1 MKFSDLSIFSKAKPE
16 LLKKI
21 LESWKECP
29 ACYDLIEI
37 DKYEFLKKCSRC
49 NRYRGYK
56 EPEPEKETCVVAPS
70 LYLMEE
76 DEDEDDSF
84 HNDEMNQEM
93 SDESMVHQEVV
104 SEPVFSL
111 EEIEYLQWCLEDTE
125 EIRQSPLFSDEE
137 VEYLQWCLEV

>member
-29 ACYDLIEI
+29 ACYDLTEI
-37 DKYEFLKKCSRC
+37 TKYEFLKKCSRC

-56 EPEPEKETCVVAPS
+56 EPVPEPCVAPS

-76 DEDEDDSF
+76 DEDYYT
-84 HNDEMNQEM
+84 DEMILQEM
-93 SDESMVHQEVV
+93 SDESMAQPPEVV
-104 SEPVFSL
+104 SQLDLTL
-111 EEIEYLQWCLEDTE
+111 EEIEYIQWCLEDIE
-125 EIRQSPLFSDEE
+125 EIRQSPLFTDEE
-137 VEYLQWCLEV
+137 VEYLLWCLEV